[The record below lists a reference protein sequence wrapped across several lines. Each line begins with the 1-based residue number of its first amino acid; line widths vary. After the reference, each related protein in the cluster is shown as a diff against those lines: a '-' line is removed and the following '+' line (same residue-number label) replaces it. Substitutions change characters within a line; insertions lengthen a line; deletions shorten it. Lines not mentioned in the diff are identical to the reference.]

1 MAELV
6 LEKSSQPSLLH
17 FAGIIYGLTPWGLA
31 QQLDLTVGAA
41 QVSLGRAGLL
51 IGSSFQTCIMANWA
65 TRGCRKAATGC
76 LSQQTRLQ

>member
-65 TRGCRKAATGC
+65 TRVCRKAATGC